1 MTIKMIRDAN
11 LSEQRRIEVEEA
23 NEELSRLNARLQEF
37 DNLKTQVFANVS
49 HELRTPLTLILGP
62 TDRLL
67 AAPELGDA
75 ERAVLG
81 SIRENANTLLRH
93 VNDLLDVARMES
105 GEMTVRHANID
116 LSRLVRVAVANFESL
131 AQERSLRLSVD
142 APQHLIA
149 RVDEEKLRRV
159 LVNLVSNALKFT
171 PDRGLVRVRVTET
184 TGESA
189 GALIQVADS
198 GPGVPE
204 ELREAVFERF
214 RQVDGGATRRHE
226 GTGLGLSIVRDFVG
240 LHGGTVSL
248 DAAPEGGARFTV
260 WLPLGSPDSAA
271 FEPSEPEAAGAVA
284 EETAGPTPAV
294 PARTTA
300 PSVTEVK
307 DAADRATVLV
317 VEDHPDLSRFV
328 ADVLS
333 PHYRIVTAGDG
344 QEGLE
349 RTLELRPDLVL
360 SDVMMP
366 RMSGDELLR
375 EIRSRPELES
385 IPVVLLTAKADD
397 GFRVD
402 MLRRGAQDFLTKP
415 FSPEELQARVANLVS
430 IKRTRE
436 LLSGELSG
444 TLRSLEELA
453 REVSTRRQELEVAV
467 ESMRVARDHA
477 EQASKVK
484 TNFLRLV
491 SHELRTP
498 LTAIILQ
505 LQLLQR
511 HRSAGLSVKELES
524 VRKMSSAAGRLQD
537 LIESLLEHARM
548 ESGRLHVEKGP
559 LDLQNI
565 AMDVLDE
572 ARLRAEE
579 KSLELTCTIAAPLSP
594 LESDRRLVRLI
605 VSNLVDNAIKFTSRG
620 SVEVRLEEGE
630 GEHRIV
636 VRDTGMGIPAAMHRS
651 IFEPFEQ
658 LEPVSRKHTPG
669 VGLGLALVHEMV
681 GALGGRIDL
690 NSEVGEGSTF
700 TVRLPSR
707 SAM

>member
-1 MTIKMIRDAN
+1 MPDFLRSLFTGDPFMPHIHCFLENRSLTILHVLSDALIGISYVVISTTLAYLVYRGRRHIPFHSMFLAFGAFIVACGMTHFMEIWTLWTPAYWLSGGVKAITAAASVITAIALPPLVPMTIKMIRDAN

-37 DNLKTQVFANVS
+37 DNLKTQFFANVS

-171 PDRGLVRVRVTET
+171 PDRGLVRVRVTES

-260 WLPLGSPDSAA
+260 WLPLG
-271 FEPSEPEAAGAVA
+271 
-284 EETAGPTPAV
+284 
-294 PARTTA
+294 
-300 PSVTEVK
+300 
-307 DAADRATVLV
+307 
-317 VEDHPDLSRFV
+317 
-328 ADVLS
+328 
-333 PHYRIVTAGDG
+333 
-344 QEGLE
+344 
-349 RTLELRPDLVL
+349 
-360 SDVMMP
+360 
-366 RMSGDELLR
+366 
-375 EIRSRPELES
+375 
-385 IPVVLLTAKADD
+385 
-397 GFRVD
+397 
-402 MLRRGAQDFLTKP
+402 
-415 FSPEELQARVANLVS
+415 
-430 IKRTRE
+430 
-436 LLSGELSG
+436 
-444 TLRSLEELA
+444 
-453 REVSTRRQELEVAV
+453 
-467 ESMRVARDHA
+467 
-477 EQASKVK
+477 
-484 TNFLRLV
+484 
-491 SHELRTP
+491 
-498 LTAIILQ
+498 
-505 LQLLQR
+505 
-511 HRSAGLSVKELES
+511 
-524 VRKMSSAAGRLQD
+524 
-537 LIESLLEHARM
+537 
-548 ESGRLHVEKGP
+548 
-559 LDLQNI
+559 
-565 AMDVLDE
+565 
-572 ARLRAEE
+572 
-579 KSLELTCTIAAPLSP
+579 
-594 LESDRRLVRLI
+594 
-605 VSNLVDNAIKFTSRG
+605 
-620 SVEVRLEEGE
+620 
-630 GEHRIV
+630 
-636 VRDTGMGIPAAMHRS
+636 
-651 IFEPFEQ
+651 
-658 LEPVSRKHTPG
+658 
-669 VGLGLALVHEMV
+669 
-681 GALGGRIDL
+681 
-690 NSEVGEGSTF
+690 
-700 TVRLPSR
+700 
-707 SAM
+707 